1 MKVILDFIKPYKKL
15 VVFVLLVMILD
26 VAGGLLIP
34 TITADIINYGIGSG
48 DMDYIIQRG
57 LLMVAVSIVT
67 SFGAL
72 AGSYLCA
79 SLSSKV
85 GRDIRNAI
93 YDKSLEFSS
102 SDMEKFGTG
111 SMITRTLNDVNV
123 LQQGLVMFI
132 QMVLPVPVVCA
143 MGIVMGFMIDS
154 VMGGI
159 LTVVTVA
166 ILIMAVFIM
175 KRATPLFQKL
185 QKFLDRMNIVIREN
199 ITGVRVIR
207 AFNKEPYEEKRMK
220 GVFGDYAEVSIK
232 VNRLFAGL
240 ESIALLVINL
250 IIVAVLYVG
259 GNRIGAGFMEIGDIT
274 AVTEYAIM
282 ILFYLIM
289 AQMVMILL
297 PRAMVCV
304 ARIKEILVLEPE
316 IKDGWIRGE
325 GLNKRTA
332 AIDSSEE
339 GPDRRTAENRD
350 DIITFKN
357 VSFRFADAEED
368 TLSGLDFT
376 CKRGE
381 TTTIIGSTGSGK
393 STIAKLI
400 LRFHDVTCGS
410 VLLNGRDVRDM
421 SQSELRGRIS
431 YVPQKAWLFSGT
443 VKDNLRHG
451 DPLASEEEMDRILSV
466 AQADFVRNLE
476 RGLASPVS
484 QGGTNFSGGQKQR
497 LSIARALMKKG
508 DIYIFDDSFS
518 ALDFKTDAAL
528 RKALKAETED
538 AAVLIIAQRINTILS
553 ADRIIV
559 LEDGKIAGMGAHSQ
573 LMKSCPVYQDIAR
586 SQMKGEDIDG

>member
-1 MKVILDFIKPYKKL
+1 MKVIFEFLKPYKKL
-15 VVFVLLVMILD
+15 VAFVLLVMVLD

-34 TITADIINYGIGSG
+34 TITANIINNGVSSG
-48 DMDYIIQRG
+48 DMDYIIRQG
-57 LLMVAVSIVT
+57 LLMVGVSVVT
-67 SFGAL
+67 GFGAL

-93 YDKSLEFSS
+93 YGKSLEFSS
-102 SDMEKFGTG
+102 SDMEQFGTG

-123 LQQGLVMFI
+123 LQQGIVMFI
-132 QMVLPVPVVCA
+132 QMVLPVPVVCV

-159 LTVVTVA
+159 LAAVTVV
-166 ILIMAVFIM
+166 ILIMAFFIM
-175 KRATPLFQKL
+175 KKATPLFEKL
-185 QKFLDRMNIVIREN
+185 QNFLDRMNVVIREN

-220 GVFGDYAEVSIK
+220 GVFGDYADVSIT

-250 IIVAVLYVG
+250 IIVAVLYIG

-289 AQMVMILL
+289 AQMVLILL
-297 PRAMVCV
+297 PRAMVCL

-316 IKDGWIRGE
+316 IKDGRSRGE
-325 GLNKRTA
+325 G
-332 AIDSSEE
+332 SSGSEISE
-339 GPDRRTAENRD
+339 VADGEPERGD
-350 DIITFKN
+350 DIIAFKD
-357 VSFRFADAEED
+357 VSFRFVDAEEE
-368 TLSGLDFT
+368 TLSGLNFT
-376 CKRGE
+376 CRRGE
-381 TTTIIGSTGSGK
+381 TTAIIGSTGSGK

-400 LRFHDVTCGS
+400 LRFHDVTGGA
-410 VLLNGRDVRDM
+410 VTLNGRDVRDM
-421 SQSELRGRIS
+421 GQSELRSKIS

-443 VKDNLRHG
+443 VEDNLRHG
-451 DPLASEEEMDRILSV
+451 DGSASEAEINRILSV
-466 AQADFVRNLE
+466 AQAGFVKNME
-476 RGLASPVS
+476 GGIKAPVS

-508 DIYIFDDSFS
+508 DLYIFDDSFS

-528 RKALKAETED
+528 RKALKGETQN

-553 ADRIIV
+553 ADKIIV
-559 LEDGKIAGMGAHSQ
+559 LDDGRVAGIGTHDK
-573 LMKSCPVYQDIAR
+573 LMKECEVYRDIAK
-586 SQMKGEDIDG
+586 SQMKGGEIDG